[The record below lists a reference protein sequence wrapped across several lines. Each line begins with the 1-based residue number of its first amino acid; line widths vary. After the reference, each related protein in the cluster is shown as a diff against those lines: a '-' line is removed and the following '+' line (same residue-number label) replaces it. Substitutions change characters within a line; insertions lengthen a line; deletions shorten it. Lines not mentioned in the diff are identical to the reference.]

1 MIMNICCRRRGMTF
15 VELCVYAV
23 IFALFMGLATGA
35 FFWARKSLSATQKI
49 GDLQDLRMASI
60 YINKE
65 LSYGNRILFPPVS
78 SKTCHQVLFKNDR
91 NELVVF
97 FRDKDMRLNMLNYE
111 QYKNNDPRGLKV
123 IANKAIE
130 FVVERP
136 DAHLIKYSVS
146 IRDENDRENTI
157 ANAVK
162 MRNTETNEPW

>member
-1 MIMNICCRRRGMTF
+1 
-15 VELCVYAV
+15 
-23 IFALFMGLATGA
+23 
-35 FFWARKSLSATQKI
+35 
-49 GDLQDLRMASI
+49 
-60 YINKE
+60 
-65 LSYGNRILFPPVS
+65 
-78 SKTCHQVLFKNDR
+78 
-91 NELVVF
+91 
-97 FRDKDMRLNMLNYE
+97 MRLNMLTYE